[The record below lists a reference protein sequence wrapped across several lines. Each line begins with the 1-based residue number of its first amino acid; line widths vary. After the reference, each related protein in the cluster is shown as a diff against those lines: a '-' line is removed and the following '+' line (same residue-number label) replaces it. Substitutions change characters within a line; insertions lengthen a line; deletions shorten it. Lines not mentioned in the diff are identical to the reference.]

1 MCGIAGV
8 RTLSSDRARLQ
19 DLIGRMTRRL
29 AHRGPDGEGI
39 WLDGPNGI
47 ALGHRRLAIIDLS
60 AAGRQPM
67 MSRCGRYVVTYNGEL
82 YNYQELRRDLPVGQ
96 VSSSSDT
103 EVLLECISAW
113 GIDAALRRF
122 NGMFA
127 FGLWD
132 RLTHTLSLVTDRIG
146 EKPLYYA
153 TIGSDVV
160 FASELKAIETHEAF
174 AGELDEAALG
184 LYLKKGFVPA
194 PRSIY
199 KKVFKLEPGSIAS
212 YHRQS
217 APDIRRYWSPPQRD
231 GRVVRQDP
239 ETAVEQLEQLLND
252 SVRLRLRAD
261 VPLGVFFSGGIDSTA
276 VLARAR
282 SVSTG
287 RVTAFTV
294 GFEESTANE
303 APHAKRLAE
312 HLDCEYVEAT
322 LTSRDALS
330 IIPDLASIYDEPFG
344 DASSVATCLLARVAR
359 RHVTVALSG
368 DGGDELFGGYRRYRW
383 AQRMW
388 PFLGSTTTA
397 ARSGSLRMLRGLA
410 KTTRSLA
417 SVHPGLPRF
426 STRLDRVSQCLAAG
440 DTTTLYERLTAQADG
455 GAFLSSPSVDAE
467 TPRMAAA
474 SRDEMLEQLMWLDM
488 TDYLPNDILVKIDRA
503 TMAVALETRLPFLD
517 HRLAEWA
524 SSLQV
529 DLKLRGHV
537 GKWLVK
543 QMLYRRVPR
552 QLLDRPKQGFA
563 LPVAAWLRGPLREW
577 AEDLLRPERL
587 REQPLIS
594 TVAVRRQWDEHVAGL
609 RDWRHSLWPLLMFLA
624 WERRVRQ
631 DRIRSMRANDTGRL
645 GRECAVPSVYG
656 DAFSASTHG

>member
-1 MCGIAGV
+1 MCGIAGI
-8 RTLSSDRARLQ
+8 RTISGDRARLQ
-19 DLIGRMTRRL
+19 DLIGGMTRRL
-29 AHRGPDGEGI
+29 AHRGPDGEEV

-47 ALGHRRLAIIDLS
+47 ALGHTRLAIIDLS
-60 AAGRQPM
+60 AAGRQPRT
-67 MSRCGRYVVTYNGEL
+67 SRCGRYVITYNGEL
-82 YNYQELRRDLPVGQ
+82 YNYQELRHDLPAGQ

-103 EVLLECISAW
+103 EVLLECISVW
-113 GIDAALRRF
+113 GLDAALQRF

-132 RLTHTLSLVTDRIG
+132 RLTQTLSLVTDRIG

-160 FASELKAIETHEAF
+160 FASELKALEVHDAF
-174 AGELDEAALG
+174 VGELDEVALG
-184 LYLKKGFVPA
+184 LYLRKAFVPA

-199 KKVFKLEPGSIAS
+199 RNVFKLEPGSVAA
-212 YHRQS
+212 YRRGS
-217 APDIRRYWSPPQRD
+217 ALNVRRYWSPPRPAD
-231 GRVVRQDP
+231 RMGRHDP
-239 ETAVEQLEQLLND
+239 ETAVEQLEELLSD

-282 SVSTG
+282 RVSTG

-294 GFEESTANE
+294 GFEESSANE
-303 APHAKRLAE
+303 APHAKRLAQ

-359 RHVTVALSG
+359 QHVTVALSG
-368 DGGDELFGGYRRYRW
+368 DGADELFGGYRRYRW
-383 AQRMW
+383 AQQLW
-388 PFLGSTTTA
+388 PFLGRTPTA
-397 ARSGSLRMLRGLA
+397 ARLGTSLMLNGLA
-410 KTTRSLA
+410 SATRSLS

-426 STRLDRVSQCLAAG
+426 STRLGRVSQCLASG
-440 DTTTLYERLTAQADG
+440 DTAALYERLTAQSDG
-455 GAFLSSPSVDAE
+455 AALLSSPTARSEA
-467 TPRMAAA
+467 PSKPAA
-474 SRDEMLEQLMWLDM
+474 SRDEMLRQLMWLDT
-488 TDYLPNDILVKIDRA
+488 TDYLPNDILVKVDRA
-503 TMAVALETRLPFLD
+503 TMAVALEARLPFLD
-517 HRLAEWA
+517 HRLVEWA
-524 SSLQV
+524 SSLPV
-529 DLKLRGHV
+529 DLKLRRHV
-537 GKWLVK
+537 GKWVVK
-543 QMLYRRVPR
+543 QMLYREIPR

-563 LPVAAWLRGPLREW
+563 LPVALWLRGALRDW

-587 REQPLIS
+587 REQPLLNAV
-594 TVAVRRQWDEHVAGL
+594 TVRRQWSEHQAGV

-631 DRIRSMRANDTGRL
+631 DRIRSVRANDIGRP
-645 GRECAVPSVYG
+645 GRECTVRSAYG
-656 DAFSASTHG
+656 DAVSASTHG

>member
-8 RTLSSDRARLQ
+8 RTVSSDRARLQ
-19 DLIGRMTRRL
+19 DLVGGMTQRL

-39 WLDGPNGI
+39 WLDEPNGI
-47 ALGHRRLAIIDLS
+47 ALGHTRLAIIDLS

-82 YNYQELRRDLPVGQ
+82 YNYQELRRDLPAGQ

-103 EVLLECISAW
+103 EVLLECISVW

-153 TIGSDVV
+153 TIGSDVM
-160 FASELKAIETHEAF
+160 FASELKAIEIHEAF
-174 AGELDEAALG
+174 AGKLDEGALG

-199 KKVFKLEPGSIAS
+199 KNVFKLEPGSIAS

-217 APDIRRYWSPPQRD
+217 APDIRRYWSPPRPA
-231 GRVVRQDP
+231 GHVVRQDA
-239 ETAVEQLEQLLND
+239 ESAVEQLELND

-303 APHAKRLAE
+303 APHARRLAE

-344 DASSVATCLLARVAR
+344 DASSVAACLLARVAR
-359 RHVTVALSG
+359 QHVTVALSG

-383 AQRMW
+383 AQQMW
-388 PFLGSTTTA
+388 PFLGLTPKA
-397 ARSGSLRMLRGLA
+397 ARSGALRTLSGLA
-410 KTTRSLA
+410 KVTRSLA
-417 SVHPGLPRF
+417 SVHPDLPRF
-426 STRLDRVSQCLAAG
+426 STRLDRVAQCLASN
-440 DTTTLYERLTAQADG
+440 DTATLYERLTAQTDG
-455 GAFLSSPSVDAE
+455 AAFLSSPSIDAE
-467 TPRMAAA
+467 APRLAAA
-474 SRDEMLEQLMWLDM
+474 GRDEMLEQLMWLDVA
-488 TDYLPNDILVKIDRA
+488 DYLPNDILVKVDRA
-503 TMAVALETRLPFLD
+503 TMAVALEARLPFLD

-524 SSLQV
+524 SSLHV
-529 DLKLRGHV
+529 DLKLRGRV
-537 GKWLVK
+537 GKWVVK
-543 QMLYRRVPR
+543 QMLYRHIPR
-552 QLLDRPKQGFA
+552 HLLDRPKQGFA
-563 LPVAAWLRGPLREW
+563 LPVAAWLRGPLRDW

-587 REQPLIS
+587 REQP
-594 TVAVRRQWDEHVAGL
+594 
-609 RDWRHSLWPLLMFLA
+609 
-624 WERRVRQ
+624 
-631 DRIRSMRANDTGRL
+631 
-645 GRECAVPSVYG
+645 
-656 DAFSASTHG
+656 